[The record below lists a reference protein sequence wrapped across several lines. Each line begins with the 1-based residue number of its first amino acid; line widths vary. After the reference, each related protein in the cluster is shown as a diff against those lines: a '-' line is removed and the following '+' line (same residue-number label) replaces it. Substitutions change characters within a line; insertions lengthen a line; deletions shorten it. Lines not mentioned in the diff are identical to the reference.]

1 MTSPMTRH
9 VQTALMY
16 AARGGHATVL
26 RRLLEPNGVNVDE
39 RNKEHATA
47 LYIACREGHT
57 ECVRLL
63 VEAGADVNI
72 TTKTRRRPLHWY
84 DTTFVHGRPG
94 PHMVL
99 WVDHVCSASMNNHV
113 GVARLLLEHGA
124 EFEATDVSGLTAWHE
139 VAEGGHMECLELFLA
154 LGYLPHTS
162 VGNLVGRKPLH
173 FAVME
178 GHLVWVTRALDACDN
193 AGIDDTDNEGCTPAY
208 FAASRGH
215 VACLRELLRRGADV
229 TKPSSRRTPLHSA
242 AVWGHEDCVS
252 VLLAAGADP
261 AALDASG
268 LSPAAAAR
276 AVNQIATAALIEGHM
291 QQ

>member
-1 MTSPMTRH
+1 MTRH
-9 VQTALMY
+9 MQTALMY
-16 AARGGHATVL
+16 AARGGHANVL
-26 RRLLEPNGVNVDE
+26 RRLLEPDGLNVDE

-72 TTKTRRRPLHWY
+72 TTKTRRRPLH
-84 DTTFVHGRPG
+84 
-94 PHMVL
+94 
-99 WVDHVCSASMNNHV
+99 CASMNNHV

-154 LGYLPHTS
+154 LGHLPHTA

-178 GHLVWVTRALDACDN
+178 GHLAWVTRALDACDN

-261 AALDASG
+261 TALDASG
-268 LSPAAAAR
+268 LSPATAAR